1 MAFPGSST
9 PLARQLGVAFPDA
22 SGVDPCGHG
31 TAAVGGGVP
40 PATGHGW
47 AGCIR
52 ARLRKAA
59 TDAVVAAYVAD
70 GLTADVEQCTEY
82 YVRLQVAD
90 SNTGDE
96 SKVELVLDIRLNPV
110 VRLAVGTVLV
120 AVLHPDDIA
129 GGKIGAL
136 FDRAECRDFIDVAA
150 LLRSGRYSR
159 ERLLEMAAERD
170 AGFDPEYFADMLRT
184 VHRFDDEEFARYGVA
199 PGQAA
204 EIKKL
209 ADEWRSALRPP
220 S

>member
-1 MAFPGSST
+1 M
-9 PLARQLGVAFPDA
+9 
-22 SGVDPCGHG
+22 
-31 TAAVGGGVP
+31 
-40 PATGHGW
+40 
-47 AGCIR
+47 
-52 ARLRKAA
+52 
-59 TDAVVAAYVAD
+59 
-70 GLTADVEQCTEY
+70 
-82 YVRLQVAD
+82 AD

-110 VRLAVGTVLV
+110 VRLAVGTV
-120 AVLHPDDIA
+120 
-129 GGKIGAL
+129 
-136 FDRAECRDFIDVAA
+136 
-150 LLRSGRYSR
+150 
-159 ERLLEMAAERD
+159 AAERD